1 MSTQKQEVEEL
12 MNSLLPLAKKMLAEA
27 GEFYPYGGYIDQN
40 GRITHVSGRIEGTDY
55 PKSKPII
62 DLLTRNFQQ
71 GAKDK
76 KLKATAVI
84 FDVRIRPP
92 GEDNKTDAIQVC
104 LDHQGG
110 YSAKVLFP
118 YTIKNGEVLF
128 GNTFAHKGD
137 GEIFGQK

>member
-1 MSTQKQEVEEL
+1 MSTQKEEVEEL
-12 MNSLLPLAKKMLAEA
+12 MNSLLPLAKKMLAEL
-27 GEFYPYGGYIDQN
+27 GEFYPYGGYMDHN
-40 GRITHVSGRIEGTDY
+40 GIITHVSGRIEGTDC
-55 PKSKPII
+55 PRSKSII
-62 DLLTRNFQQ
+62 DLLRRNFRQS
-71 GAKDK
+71 AKDG

-84 FDVRIRPP
+84 FDVRIKPP
-92 GEDNKTDAIQVC
+92 GEDDGTDAIQVC